1 MKTSKCP
8 GHLSSA
14 LRYARMGLPV
24 FPCRPGGKEP
34 LTPHGFKDATT
45 ALPQIRDWW
54 GRWPEANLGLPT
66 GRASGLVVLD
76 IDPRSGG
83 DWSWAAL
90 RAGRKIPK
98 TVEQWTG
105 GGGKHIV
112 FRDPGSIKCRAL
124 APGLEVKGEG
134 GYVIVP
140 SSVHTSG
147 ERYRFVK
154 GRGAKL
160 LLELAEVPDWL
171 LSAMRPMGQPQTAD
185 ATSDT
190 AVWNEGE
197 RNSRLTSVAGSLRR
211 RGCNAEQIEGALQQ
225 LNQSRCNPPLPEAE
239 VRSIATGM
247 ERYHPADQAKP
258 NLTQVSHLLSLA
270 ADAELFHTPDGEPY
284 ATVPVN
290 GHIENWPLKSKRF
303 RQWLLRRYHDQ
314 TQGAPKTQA
323 VQEAIGILESRAN
336 FVGSEC
342 PVFVRL
348 AEKDASIYLD
358 LTNEAW
364 EAIEI
369 DADGW
374 RVVSDVPVRFRR
386 ARGMSP
392 LPHPAPGG
400 DLNQLRRFVN
410 VVNQQDWMLLA
421 AWLVASVRPRG
432 PFPILV
438 LHGEQGSAK
447 STTSRVL
454 RSLVDPNVASLRG
467 EPRDLR
473 DVMIAATNA
482 WVISLDNLSRI
493 PPWLSDALCRLA
505 TGGGFAT
512 RELYTDSEEA
522 LFDAQ
527 RPVILNGIEE
537 LATRGDLLDRALI
550 LYLPALS
557 EEKRQSESNLWSE
570 FELARPALLGSLL
583 DAVSAALRCLP
594 SVKLPKKPRMA
605 DFAVWMTAAEA
616 QLGWPRGAFLDAYEQ
631 NRSSAN
637 ALALEASPIAE
648 AVQALAREQNFEGTA
663 TELLKTLT
671 AYADASVMPQKSWPA
686 NAQVLSNKLRRI
698 APNLRSCGVEVSF
711 SRDPNARRRRSITIC
726 RSAST
731 SSSASDERYQDGVK
745 RGKTQKPDESVDA
758 VDAVDARSQPLK
770 PARGDQKNWKQRAD
784 DLLARWQ
791 RERPNRRR

>member
-1 MKTSKCP
+1 MKTGK
-8 GHLSSA
+8 SSGQLNWA

-24 FPCRPGGKEP
+24 FPCKPGGKEP
-34 LTPHGFKDATT
+34 LTPHGFKDASTDSKR
-45 ALPQIRDWW
+45 IREW
-54 GRWPEANLGLPT
+54 RRQWPDANIGLAT
-66 GRASGLVVLD
+66 GSPSGLIVLD
-76 IDPRSGG
+76 IDPRNGG
-83 DWSWAAL
+83 DWSWATI

-98 TVEQWTG
+98 TAEQWTG

-112 FRDPGSIKCRAL
+112 FRDPGGIGCGTL
-124 APGLEVKGEG
+124 APGLDVKGEG
-134 GYVIVP
+134 GYIIVSP
-140 SSVHTSG
+140 SVHPSG
-147 ERYRFVK
+147 EPYRWAK
-154 GRGAKL
+154 ESGAKL
-160 LLELAEVPDWL
+160 LLQPAEVPYWL
-171 LSAMRPMGQPQTAD
+171 LGAMSSMGQPRMD
-185 ATSDT
+185 HGTSET

-197 RNSRLTSVAGSLRR
+197 RNNRLTSVAGSMRR
-211 RGCNAEQIEGALQQ
+211 QGCSAEQIEVALQQ

-239 VRSIATGM
+239 VKSIATGM
-247 ERYHPADQAKP
+247 ERYHPGDQTTP
-258 NLTQVSHLLSLA
+258 NLTQVTRLLSLA
-270 ADAELFHTPDGEPY
+270 ADAELFHTPEGEPY

-323 VQEAIGILESRAN
+323 VQEAIGILESKAN
-336 FVGSEC
+336 FVGSEHS
-342 PVFVRL
+342 VFVRL
-348 AEKDASIYLD
+348 AEKGDSIYLD
-358 LTNEAW
+358 LTNGAW
-364 EAIEI
+364 EAVEI
-369 DADGW
+369 NADGW

-392 LPHPAPGG
+392 LPHPAHGG
-400 DLNQLRRFVN
+400 DINQLRRFVN
-410 VVNQQDWMLLA
+410 VANQQDWMLLA

-473 DVMIAATNA
+473 DVMIAASNA

-557 EEKRQSESNLWSE
+557 EEKRQAESKLWVE
-570 FELARPALLGSLL
+570 FEEARPAILGSLL
-583 DAVSAALRCLP
+583 DVVFSALRNLP
-594 SVKLPKKPRMA
+594 NVTLKKKPRMA
-605 DFAVWMTAAEA
+605 DFAVWTTAAAE
-616 QLGWPRGAFLDAYEQ
+616 QLGWPTDAFLSAYEQ

-637 ALALEASPIAE
+637 ALALEASAIAD
-648 AVQALAREQNFEGTA
+648 AVQALAKERD
-663 TELLKTLT
+663 LKARNRVAESTH
-671 AYADASVMPQKSWPA
+671 
-686 NAQVLSNKLRRI
+686 
-698 APNLRSCGVEVSF
+698 GV
-711 SRDPNARRRRSITIC
+711 RRSL
-726 RSAST
+726 AHV
-731 SSSASDERYQDGVK
+731 AEG
-745 RGKTQKPDESVDA
+745 
-758 VDAVDARSQPLK
+758 
-770 PARGDQKNWKQRAD
+770 
-784 DLLARWQ
+784 LAR
-791 RERPNRRR
+791 ERASLV